1 MKEKN
6 ASSSPLLG
14 AVSLAAAHTQDES
27 VPPAQ
32 TLSPSERLWSP
43 FRLANPAGPVKP
55 KRRLRLGPSP
65 VEFRDIKDQRMSG
78 VLREGGARLTTG
90 DSARDL
96 PSVTVGPR
104 TQRSR
109 TLKS

>member
-1 MKEKN
+1 MSGKN

-14 AVSLAAAHTQDES
+14 AASLAAAHTQDES
-27 VPPAQ
+27 VHPAQ

-43 FRLANPAGPVKP
+43 FRPANPAGPVKP

-65 VEFRDIKDQRMSG
+65 VEFQDVKDQHISG

-90 DSARDL
+90 DSVRDF

-104 TQRSR
+104 TQQSR